1 MLTLFYACAGAGVA
15 IVVLQ
20 FLLGLVGV
28 AHDGEVQLAHD
39 GHDLHDAHVEDGL
52 NLFSVRSLSAGLAFF
67 GIGGAGAMAA
77 GLGVP
82 LSFAVGAGL
91 GAGATVAVAAALR
104 SFRRLED
111 DGTVQVEGAIG
122 LPAQVYV
129 PIPAGRGGVGKV
141 LMTLQNRTVELQAV
155 TADAEPIA
163 TGTGVTVVDVLGADT
178 VEVSRVF
185 ELLPEIPA

>member
-28 AHDGEVQLAHD
+28 THDGELELAHD
-39 GHDLHDAHVEDGL
+39 GHDVHVEDGL
-52 NLFSVRSLSAGLAFF
+52 NLFSVRSVSAGLAFF
-67 GIGGAGAMAA
+67 GIGGAGATAA
-77 GLGVP
+77 GLGAP
-82 LSFAVGAGL
+82 LSLAVGAAL
-91 GAGATVAVAAALR
+91 GAGATVAVSAMMR
-104 SFRRLED
+104 SFQRMEA
-111 DGTVQVEGAIG
+111 DGTVHVEGAIG

-129 PIPAGRGGVGKV
+129 PIPAARGGAGKV

-155 TADAEPIA
+155 TTDDAPLP
-163 TGTGVTVVDVLGADT
+163 TGTGVTVVDVVGADV
-178 VEVSRVF
+178 VEVVRTP